1 MNRYVRHTMLF
12 LLTIS
17 LVGCGAGGSTSTA
30 NSESGTSNVAAN
42 ADIFWVT
49 YNNPDKT
56 NDSGPLVETEMSDP
70 IAAAMIQPI
79 S

>member
-1 MNRYVRHTMLF
+1 MNRYVRYTILL

-17 LVGCGAGGSTSTA
+17 VVGCGAGGSTSTT

-42 ADIFWVT
+42 ADVFWAS
-49 YNNPDKT
+49 YNDPDKT